1 MKEVDRLIES
11 LAIHI
16 REKVSSGKEYE
27 NEIAEIGFSEIAG
40 AEKTKA
46 LAELISA
53 RAQIY

>member
-16 REKVSSGKEYE
+16 REKVSSGKEFE
-27 NEIAEIGFSEIAG
+27 NEI

>member
-27 NEIAEIGFSEIAG
+27 NEIAE
-40 AEKTKA
+40 KTEGSCRVDFRKSPNILVA
-46 LAELISA
+46 IIII
-53 RAQIY
+53 QFN

>member
-27 NEIAEIGFSEIAG
+27 NEIAEN
-40 AEKTKA
+40 
-46 LAELISA
+46 L
-53 RAQIY
+53 